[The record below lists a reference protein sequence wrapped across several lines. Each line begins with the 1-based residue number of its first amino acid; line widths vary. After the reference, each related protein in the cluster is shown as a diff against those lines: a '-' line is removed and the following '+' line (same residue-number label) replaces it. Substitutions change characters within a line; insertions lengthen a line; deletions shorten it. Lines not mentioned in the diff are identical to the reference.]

1 MEKINAGGE
10 FIMNKKYKITIIV
23 LMFTVLCI
31 LRYIA
36 IGIGGAG
43 EASVLI

>member
-1 MEKINAGGE
+1 MGKINAGGE
-10 FIMNKKYKITIIV
+10 FLMNKKYKITIIV

-36 IGIGGAG
+36 IGIGSTG